1 MAIPL
6 LIVLIVLL
14 VWTFLPA
21 PGQETETVVKVIE
34 DR

>member
-14 VWTFLPA
+14 VWTLLPA
-21 PGQETETVVKVIE
+21 PGQETEIVVKYTE